1 MSVRIVKSDYVS
13 NISWGQ
19 IDLRFGVRS
28 LQDHPFGEVMKR
40 LAVFILLV
48 GLGVAGSMAAQAQRI
63 SPKENERQSQRDAK
77 QQEKY
82 LKKANK
88 KQKKNMK
95 KYEKAQRKAM
105 KKANHRH
112 KA

>member
-1 MSVRIVKSDYVS
+1 
-13 NISWGQ
+13 
-19 IDLRFGVRS
+19 
-28 LQDHPFGEVMKR
+28 MKR

-48 GLGVAGSMAAQAQRI
+48 SLSVAGSMPAHAQRI
-63 SPKENERQSQRDAK
+63 SPKENERRSQRDAK

-95 KYEKAQRKAM
+95 KYAKAQRKAM
-105 KKANHRH
+105 KKANRHH